1 MQNNKKSVL
10 ELGNSPFIIAE
21 MSGNHN
27 GSLDRALEIVEAI
40 ARSGA
45 HAVKL
50 QTYTAETM
58 TLDVS
63 EGEFVIDDPDSPWK
77 DRTLYDLYREAHTPW
92 EWHKPIFDR
101 AKELGLIAFSSAFDA
116 SSVDFLED
124 LEVPLYKIASFEN
137 NDLPLIRKVA
147 STGKPMIIS
156 TGLASIGEISDAV
169 NAARES
175 GCDDLTLLKTT
186 STYPASPE
194 NTNIRTIP
202 HLRELFNCRVGLS
215 DHTLGIGVAVASVAL
230 GASVIE
236 KHVTLDRADGGVDS
250 MFSLNPEELR
260 LLVDETTRAKQSLGE
275 VTYGPTDSE
284 IGSLQFR
291 RSIYFSSDLDSGSE
305 ITEGSVRIIRPGFG
319 LSPKHLDLILGRRV
333 SMPVKRGEALTWDH
347 LM

>member
-169 NAARES
+169 NAARAS